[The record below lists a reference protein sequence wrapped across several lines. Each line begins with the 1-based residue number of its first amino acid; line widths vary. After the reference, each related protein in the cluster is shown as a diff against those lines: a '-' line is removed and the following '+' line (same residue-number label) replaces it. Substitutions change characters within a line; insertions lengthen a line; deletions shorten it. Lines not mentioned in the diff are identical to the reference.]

1 MKRYLF
7 ILLIL
12 LVPISVFANED
23 IKLNSIEVEENYQ
36 VFEKNPAR
44 IENDSIFIDLQFDK
58 VESYIIYKVN
68 IENKSNDNYIVDND
82 SIHFDS
88 DYINYSIQ
96 CDSSNNIKPH
106 SKNNCH
112 IKVTYKNKVSS
123 ELLSSGIVND
133 NKEFNLTLLQRDLI
147 NPQTSN
153 NIMIVLI
160 IMAIVLFVLFK
171 QKKMSVVLILVLL
184 LLPNKI
190 LADKKYDFIV
200 NSNIEIYGN
209 SRKCSHNPRD
219 FEEYLKCM
227 LETDLYDLHKE
238 EYERRLNDPSA
249 EAVILPAD
257 INEAKKLM
265 DDYDY
270 LVENLNWDYEI
281 KNGLTKDNYKNY
293 VDGIYYKG
301 SLVVPF
307 YYGEEVPNA
316 RFSIPIGFTK
326 VKESD
331 RVRNI
336 QKTELTLEKVN
347 ERWTDFKIPVTGDYT
362 IFNNSSSGFQSEI
375 EDYAINV
382 DIQSSITI
390 DDNGKAKFGEFPTNP
405 ENLSLVLLGGRSGL
419 INSFVDFFVDYK
431 RYRNDFLI
439 DKYGFF
445 GFYRES
451 RIYLEG
457 LYSLGKVM
465 GYYNCTFDDFLYEHN
480 DFRSKELF
488 KYLNFEYKP
497 DDFWENEMYTDEV
510 DRWGRPIENPLFIDE
525 LYNYYNNNTNYG
537 YDLNDYAF
545 NYKGQLIEGENVIYR
560 FIGAVCGVDLS
571 NSTNIEDDLALYIWE
586 NFQ

>member
-1 MKRYLF
+1 MKKYLF

-44 IENDSIFIDLQFDK
+44 IENDSIFIDLQFDR

-68 IENKSNDNYIVDND
+68 IENKTNDNYIVDND

-112 IKVTYKNKVSS
+112 IKVTYKNKVES
-123 ELLSSGIVND
+123 ELLSSGIVKD

-153 NIMIVLI
+153 NIMMVLLI
-160 IMAIVLFVLFK
+160 IAIVLFVLFK
-171 QKKMSVVLILVLL
+171 QKKMGVALILVLL
-184 LLPNKI
+184 LFPNKI

-200 NSNIEIYGN
+200 NSNIEIHGN
-209 SRKCSHNPRD
+209 SRKCSHNPRN

-249 EAVILPAD
+249 EAKILPED
-257 INEAKKLM
+257 MNVAKKLM

-347 ERWTDFKIPVTGDYT
+347 ERWADIKIPVTGDYT

-405 ENLSLVLLGGRSGL
+405 ENLSLVLLGGRSNIINNFIDYYVNYKRNIL
-419 INSFVDFFVDYK
+419 INNDYWSFLNYE
-431 RYRNDFLI
+431 
-439 DKYGFF
+439 
-445 GFYRES
+445 ES
-451 RIYLEG
+451 RNLLEQ
-457 LYSLGKVM
+457 LYARGRQI
-465 GYYNCTFDDFLYEHN
+465 GYYNCTLEDFLYEHN
-480 DFRSKELF
+480 DLKSKELF
-488 KYLNFEYKP
+488 KFIDFEYKP
-497 DDFWENEMYTDEV
+497 DDFWENEMYTGEV
-510 DRWGRPIENPLFIDE
+510 DQWGDPIENPAFLEEF
-525 LYNYYNNNTNYG
+525 YNYYKNNTNYIHD
-537 YDLNDYAF
+537 YDDLTF
-545 NYKGQLIEGENVIYR
+545 NYKGQLIEGENALYK
-560 FIGAVCGVDLS
+560 FIGAVSGFDLS
-571 NSTNIEDDLALYIWE
+571 NSTNMEDDLALYIWE

>member
-1 MKRYLF
+1 MKKYLF

-12 LVPISVFANED
+12 LMPISVFANED

-44 IENDSIFIDLQFDK
+44 IENDSIFIDLQFDR

-68 IENKSNDNYIVDND
+68 IENKTNDNYIVDND

-112 IKVTYKNKVSS
+112 IKVTYKNKVES
-123 ELLSSGIVND
+123 ELLSSGIVKD

-153 NIMIVLI
+153 NIMIVLLI
-160 IMAIVLFVLFK
+160 IAIVLFVLFK
-171 QKKMSVVLILVLL
+171 QKKMVVALIIVLL
-184 LLPNKI
+184 LFPNKI

-200 NSNIEIYGN
+200 NSNIEIHGN
-209 SRKCSHNPRD
+209 SRKCSHNPRN

-249 EAVILPAD
+249 EAKILPED
-257 INEAKKLM
+257 MNVAKKLM

-347 ERWTDFKIPVTGDYT
+347 ERWADIKIPVTGDYT

-375 EDYAINV
+375 EDIAINV
-382 DIQSSITI
+382 DIQSDITI
-390 DDNGKAKFGEFPTNP
+390 DDTGKAIFGEFPTNP
-405 ENLSLVLLGGRSGL
+405 ENLSLVLLGGRSNL
-419 INSFVDFFVDYK
+419 INNFIDYYVNYK
-431 RYRNDFLI
+431 RNILINDEYWSFLN
-439 DKYGFF
+439 YE
-445 GFYRES
+445 ES
-451 RIYLEG
+451 RNLLEQ
-457 LYSLGKVM
+457 LYARGRQI
-465 GYYNCTFDDFLYEHN
+465 GYYNCTLEDFIYEHN
-480 DFRSKELF
+480 DLKSKELF
-488 KYLNFEYKP
+488 KFIDFEYKP
-497 DDFWENEMYTDEV
+497 DDFWENEMYTGEV
-510 DRWGRPIENPLFIDE
+510 DQWGDPIENPAFLEEF
-525 LYNYYNNNTNYG
+525 YNYYKNNTNYIHD
-537 YDLNDYAF
+537 YDDLTF
-545 NYKGQLIEGENVIYR
+545 NYKGQLIEGENAIYK
-560 FIGAVCGVDLS
+560 FIGAVSGFDLS
-571 NSTNIEDDLALYIWE
+571 NSTNMEGDLALYIWE

>member
-1 MKRYLF
+1 MKKYLL

-36 VFEKNPAR
+36 VIEKNTAR
-44 IENDSIFIDLQFDK
+44 IENDSIFIDLQFNR

-112 IKVTYKNKVSS
+112 IKVTYKNKVES

-153 NIMIVLI
+153 NIMIVLL

-171 QKKMSVVLILVLL
+171 QKKMVVALILVLL

-190 LADKKYDFIV
+190 LAEKKYDFIV
-200 NSNIEIYGN
+200 NSNIEIHGN
-209 SRKCSHNPRD
+209 SRKCSHNPRNFD
-219 FEEYLKCM
+219 EYLKCM

-249 EAVILPAD
+249 EAKILPED
-257 INEAKKLM
+257 MNEAKKLM

-293 VDGIYYKG
+293 ADGIYYKG
-301 SLVVPF
+301 SLIVPF
-307 YYGEEVPNA
+307 YYGEEVPTA
-316 RFSIPIGFTK
+316 RFSVPISFTK
-326 VKESD
+326 LKESD
-331 RVRNI
+331 RVRNV
-336 QKTELTLEKVN
+336 QKTELTLEKVD
-347 ERWTDFKIPVTGDYT
+347 ERNADFKIPVTGDYYIYSDT
-362 IFNNSSSGFQSEI
+362 YSLI

-390 DDNGKAKFGEFPTNP
+390 DDNGKAKFGGFPTNP
-405 ENLSLVLLGGRSGL
+405 ENLSLVLLGRRSNL
-419 INSFVDFFVDYK
+419 INNFIDYFVNYK
-431 RYRNDFLI
+431 RSILTNDYDYWSFMN
-439 DKYGFF
+439 YN
-445 GFYRES
+445 ES
-451 RIYLEG
+451 RNLLEQ
-457 LYSLGKVM
+457 LYARGRQI
-465 GYYNCTFDDFLYEHN
+465 GYYNCTLEDFLYEHN
-480 DFRSKELF
+480 DLKSKELF
-488 KYLNFEYKP
+488 KFVDFEYKP
-497 DDFWENEMYTDEV
+497 DDFWENEMYTGEV
-510 DRWGRPIENPLFIDE
+510 DRWGDPIVNPAFLEEF
-525 LYNYYNNNTNYG
+525 YNYYKNNTNYIHD
-537 YDLNDYAF
+537 YDDLTF
-545 NYKGQLIEGENVIYR
+545 NYKGQLIEGENALYK

-571 NSTNIEDDLALYIWE
+571 NSTNMEDDLALYIWE

>member
-1 MKRYLF
+1 MKKYLF

-36 VFEKNPAR
+36 VLEKNPAR
-44 IENDSIFIDLQFDK
+44 IENDSIFIDLQFDR

-68 IENKSNDNYIVDND
+68 IENKTNDNYIVDND

-112 IKVTYKNKVSS
+112 IKVTYKNKVDS

-153 NIMIVLI
+153 NIMMVLLI
-160 IMAIVLFVLFK
+160 IAIVLFVLFK
-171 QKKMSVVLILVLL
+171 QKKMGVALILVLL
-184 LLPNKI
+184 LFPNKI

-200 NSNIEIYGN
+200 NSNIEIHGN
-209 SRKCSHNPRD
+209 SRKCSHNPRN

-249 EAVILPAD
+249 EAKILPAD

-270 LVENLNWDYEI
+270 LLENLNWDYEI

-347 ERWTDFKIPVTGDYT
+347 ERWADIKIPVTGDYT
-362 IFNNSSSGFQSEI
+362 IFNNSSSGFQSKI

-405 ENLSLVLLGGRSGL
+405 ENLSLVLLGGRSNL
-419 INSFVDFFVDYK
+419 INNFIDYYVNYK
-431 RYRNDFLI
+431 RNILINDDYWSFLN
-439 DKYGFF
+439 YE
-445 GFYRES
+445 ES
-451 RIYLEG
+451 RNLLEQ
-457 LYSLGKVM
+457 LYARGRQI
-465 GYYNCTFDDFLYEHN
+465 GYYNCTLEDFLYEHN
-480 DFRSKELF
+480 DLKSKELF
-488 KYLNFEYKP
+488 KFIDFEYKP
-497 DDFWENEMYTDEV
+497 DDFWENEMYTGEV
-510 DRWGRPIENPLFIDE
+510 DQWGDPIENPAFLEEF
-525 LYNYYNNNTNYG
+525 YNYYKNNTNYIHD
-537 YDLNDYAF
+537 YDDLTF
-545 NYKGQLIEGENVIYR
+545 NYKGQLIEGENALYK
-560 FIGAVCGVDLS
+560 FIGAVSGFDLS
-571 NSTNIEDDLALYIWE
+571 NSTNMEDDLALYIWE

>member
-1 MKRYLF
+1 MKKYLF
-7 ILLIL
+7 ILLTL

-44 IENDSIFIDLQFDK
+44 IENDSIFIDLQFDR

-68 IENKSNDNYIVDND
+68 IENKTNDNYIVDND

-112 IKVTYKNKVSS
+112 IKVTYKNKVES
-123 ELLSSGIVND
+123 ELLSSGIVKD

-153 NIMIVLI
+153 NIMMVLLI
-160 IMAIVLFVLFK
+160 IAIVLFVLFK
-171 QKKMSVVLILVLL
+171 QKKIGVALILVLL

-200 NSNIEIYGN
+200 NSNIEIHGN
-209 SRKCSHNPRD
+209 SRKCSHNPRN

-249 EAVILPAD
+249 EAKILPED
-257 INEAKKLM
+257 MNVAKKLM

-347 ERWTDFKIPVTGDYT
+347 ERWADIKIPVTGDYT

-405 ENLSLVLLGGRSGL
+405 ENLSLVLLGGRSNIINNFIDYYVNYKRNIL
-419 INSFVDFFVDYK
+419 INNDYWSFLNYE
-431 RYRNDFLI
+431 
-439 DKYGFF
+439 
-445 GFYRES
+445 ES
-451 RIYLEG
+451 RNLLEQ
-457 LYSLGKVM
+457 LYARGRQI
-465 GYYNCTFDDFLYEHN
+465 GYYNCTLEDFLYEHN
-480 DFRSKELF
+480 DLKSKELF
-488 KYLNFEYKP
+488 KFIDFEYKP
-497 DDFWENEMYTDEV
+497 DDFWENEMYTGEV
-510 DRWGRPIENPLFIDE
+510 DQWGDPIENPAFLEEF
-525 LYNYYNNNTNYG
+525 YNYYKNNTNYIHD
-537 YDLNDYAF
+537 YDDLTF
-545 NYKGQLIEGENVIYR
+545 NYKGQLIEGENALYK
-560 FIGAVCGVDLS
+560 FIGAVSGFDLS
-571 NSTNIEDDLALYIWE
+571 NSTNMEDDLALYIWE

>member
-1 MKRYLF
+1 MKKYLF

-44 IENDSIFIDLQFDK
+44 IENDSIFIDLQFDR

-68 IENKSNDNYIVDND
+68 IENKTNDNYIVDND

-112 IKVTYKNKVSS
+112 IKVTYKNKVES
-123 ELLSSGIVND
+123 ELLSSGIVKD

-153 NIMIVLI
+153 NIMMVLL

-171 QKKMSVVLILVLL
+171 QKKIGVALILVLL
-184 LLPNKI
+184 LFPNKI

-200 NSNIEIYGN
+200 NSNIEIHGN
-209 SRKCSHNPRD
+209 SRKCSHNPRN

-249 EAVILPAD
+249 EAKILPAD

-270 LVENLNWDYEI
+270 LLENLNWDYEI

-331 RVRNI
+331 RVKNI

-347 ERWTDFKIPVTGDYT
+347 ERLADIKIPVTGDYT
-362 IFNNSSSGFQSEI
+362 IYNNSSSGFQSEI
-375 EDYAINV
+375 EDIAINV

-405 ENLSLVLLGGRSGL
+405 ENLSLVLLGGRSNL
-419 INSFVDFFVDYK
+419 INNFIDYYVNYK
-431 RYRNDFLI
+431 RNILINNDYWSFLN
-439 DKYGFF
+439 YE
-445 GFYRES
+445 ES
-451 RIYLEG
+451 RNLLEQ
-457 LYSLGKVM
+457 LYARGRQI
-465 GYYNCTFDDFLYEHN
+465 GYYNCTLEDFLYEHN
-480 DFRSKELF
+480 DLKSKELF
-488 KYLNFEYKP
+488 KFIDLEYKP
-497 DDFWENEMYTDEV
+497 DDFWENEMYTGEV
-510 DRWGRPIENPLFIDE
+510 DQWGDPIENPAFLEEF
-525 LYNYYNNNTNYG
+525 YNYYKNNTNYIHD
-537 YDLNDYAF
+537 YDDLTF
-545 NYKGQLIEGENVIYR
+545 NYKGQLIEGENALYK
-560 FIGAVCGVDLS
+560 FIGAVSGFDLS
-571 NSTNIEDDLALYIWE
+571 NSTNMEDDLALYIWE

>member
-1 MKRYLF
+1 MKKYLF

-44 IENDSIFIDLQFDK
+44 IENDSIFIDLQFDR

-68 IENKSNDNYIVDND
+68 IENKTNDNYIVDND

-112 IKVTYKNKVSS
+112 IKVTYKNKVDS

-153 NIMIVLI
+153 NIMMVLLI
-160 IMAIVLFVLFK
+160 IAIVLFVLFK
-171 QKKMSVVLILVLL
+171 QKKMGVALILVLL
-184 LLPNKI
+184 LFPNKI

-200 NSNIEIYGN
+200 NSNIEIHGN
-209 SRKCSHNPRD
+209 SRKCSHNPRN

-249 EAVILPAD
+249 EAKILPAD

-270 LVENLNWDYEI
+270 LLENLNWDYEI

-347 ERWTDFKIPVTGDYT
+347 ERWADIKIPVTGDYT

-375 EDYAINV
+375 EDIAINV

-405 ENLSLVLLGGRSGL
+405 ENLSLVLLGGRSNL
-419 INSFVDFFVDYK
+419 INNFIDYYVNYK
-431 RYRNDFLI
+431 RNILINDDYWSFLN
-439 DKYGFF
+439 YE
-445 GFYRES
+445 ES
-451 RIYLEG
+451 RNLLEQ
-457 LYSLGKVM
+457 LYARGRQI
-465 GYYNCTFDDFLYEHN
+465 GYYNCTLEDFLYEHN
-480 DFRSKELF
+480 DLKSKELF
-488 KYLNFEYKP
+488 KFIDFEYKP
-497 DDFWENEMYTDEV
+497 DDFWENEMYTGEV
-510 DRWGRPIENPLFIDE
+510 DQWGDPIENPAFLEEF
-525 LYNYYNNNTNYG
+525 YNYYKNNTNYIHD
-537 YDLNDYAF
+537 YDDLTF
-545 NYKGQLIEGENVIYR
+545 NYKGQLIEGENALYK
-560 FIGAVCGVDLS
+560 FIGAVSGFDLS
-571 NSTNIEDDLALYIWE
+571 NSTNMENDLALYIWE

>member
-1 MKRYLF
+1 MKKYLF

-112 IKVTYKNKVSS
+112 IKVTYKNKVES

-133 NKEFNLTLLQRDLI
+133 NKKFNLTLLQRDLI

-153 NIMIVLI
+153 NIMMVLL

-171 QKKMSVVLILVLL
+171 QKKMVVALILVLL

-209 SRKCSHNPRD
+209 SRKCSHNPRN

-249 EAVILPAD
+249 EAKILPAD

-270 LVENLNWDYEI
+270 LLENLNWDYEI

-347 ERWTDFKIPVTGDYT
+347 ERWADIKIPVTGDYT

-405 ENLSLVLLGGRSGL
+405 ENLSLVLLGGRSNL
-419 INSFVDFFVDYK
+419 INNFIDYYVNYK
-431 RYRNDFLI
+431 RNILINNDYWSFLN
-439 DKYGFF
+439 YE
-445 GFYRES
+445 ES
-451 RIYLEG
+451 RNLLEQ
-457 LYSLGKVM
+457 LYARGRQI
-465 GYYNCTFDDFLYEHN
+465 GYYNCTLEDFIYEHN
-480 DFRSKELF
+480 DLKSKELF
-488 KYLNFEYKP
+488 KFIDFEYKP
-497 DDFWENEMYTDEV
+497 DDFWENEMYTGEV
-510 DRWGRPIENPLFIDE
+510 DQWGDPIENPAFLEEF
-525 LYNYYNNNTNYG
+525 YNYYKNNTNYIHD
-537 YDLNDYAF
+537 YDDLTF
-545 NYKGQLIEGENVIYR
+545 NYKGQLIEGENALYK
-560 FIGAVCGVDLS
+560 FIGAVSGFDLS
-571 NSTNIEDDLALYIWE
+571 NSTNMEDDLALYIWE

>member
-1 MKRYLF
+1 MKKYLF

-12 LVPISVFANED
+12 LMPISVFANED

-44 IENDSIFIDLQFDK
+44 IENDSIFIDLQFDR

-68 IENKSNDNYIVDND
+68 IENKTNDNYIVDND

-112 IKVTYKNKVSS
+112 IKVTYKNKVES
-123 ELLSSGIVND
+123 ELLSSGIVKD

-153 NIMIVLI
+153 NIMMVLL

-171 QKKMSVVLILVLL
+171 QKKMVVALILVLL

-209 SRKCSHNPRD
+209 SRKCSHNPRN

-238 EYERRLNDPSA
+238 EYERRLNDSSA
-249 EAVILPAD
+249 EAKILPAD

-270 LVENLNWDYEI
+270 LLENLNWDYEI

-347 ERWTDFKIPVTGDYT
+347 ERWADIKIPVTGDYT
-362 IFNNSSSGFQSEI
+362 IFNNSSSGFQSKI

-405 ENLSLVLLGGRSGL
+405 ENLSLVLLGGRSNL
-419 INSFVDFFVDYK
+419 INNFIDYYVNYK
-431 RYRNDFLI
+431 RNILTNDGYWSFLH
-439 DKYGFF
+439 YE
-445 GFYRES
+445 ES
-451 RIYLEG
+451 RNLLEQ
-457 LYSLGKVM
+457 LYARGRQI
-465 GYYNCTFDDFLYEHN
+465 GYYNCTLEDFLYEHN
-480 DFRSKELF
+480 DLKSKELF
-488 KYLNFEYKP
+488 KFIDFEYKP
-497 DDFWENEMYTDEV
+497 DDFWENEMYTGEV
-510 DRWGRPIENPLFIDE
+510 DQWGDPIENPAFLEEF
-525 LYNYYNNNTNYG
+525 YNYYKNNTNYIHD
-537 YDLNDYAF
+537 YDDLTF
-545 NYKGQLIEGENVIYR
+545 NYKGQLIEGENAIYK
-560 FIGAVCGVDLS
+560 FIGAVSGFDLS

>member
-1 MKRYLF
+1 MKKYLF

-23 IKLNSIEVEENYQ
+23 IKLNSIEVEENNQ

-44 IENDSIFIDLQFDK
+44 IENDSIFIDLQFDR

-68 IENKSNDNYIVDND
+68 IENKTNDNYIVDND

-112 IKVTYKNKVSS
+112 IKVTYKNKVES

-147 NPQTSN
+147 NPHTSN
-153 NIMIVLI
+153 NIMMVLL

-171 QKKMSVVLILVLL
+171 QKKMVVALILVLL
-184 LLPNKI
+184 LLPNII

-200 NSNIEIYGN
+200 NSNIEIHGN
-209 SRKCSHNPRD
+209 SRKCSHNPRN

-249 EAVILPAD
+249 EAKILPAD

-293 VDGIYYKG
+293 ADGIYYKG

-347 ERWTDFKIPVTGDYT
+347 ERWADIKIPVTGDYT

-405 ENLSLVLLGGRSGL
+405 ENLSLVLLGGRSNL
-419 INSFVDFFVDYK
+419 INNFIDYYVNYK
-431 RYRNDFLI
+431 RNILTNDYYY
-439 DKYGFF
+439 DN
-445 GFYRES
+445 YRES
-451 RIYLEG
+451 RNLLG
-457 LYSLGKVM
+457 QLYARGRQI
-465 GYYNCTFDDFLYEHN
+465 GYYNCTFEDFLYEHN
-480 DFRSKELF
+480 DLKTKELF
-488 KYLNFEYKP
+488 KFIDFEYKP
-497 DDFWENEMYTDEV
+497 DDFWENEIYTGEV
-510 DRWGRPIENPLFIDE
+510 DKWGDPIENPAFLEEF
-525 LYNYYNNNTNYG
+525 YNYYKNNTNYIHD
-537 YDLNDYAF
+537 YDDLTF
-545 NYKGQLIEGENVIYR
+545 NYKGQLIEGENALYK
-560 FIGAVCGVDLS
+560 FIGAVTGFDLS
-571 NSTNIEDDLALYIWE
+571 NSTNMEDDLALYIWE

>member
-1 MKRYLF
+1 MKKYLF

-23 IKLNSIEVEENYQ
+23 IKLNSIEVEENNQ

-44 IENDSIFIDLQFDK
+44 IENDSIFIDLQFDR

-68 IENKSNDNYIVDND
+68 IENKTNDNYIVDND

-112 IKVTYKNKVSS
+112 IKVTYKNKVDS

-153 NIMIVLI
+153 NIMMVLLI
-160 IMAIVLFVLFK
+160 IAIVLFVLFK
-171 QKKMSVVLILVLL
+171 QKKMGVALILVLL
-184 LLPNKI
+184 LFPNKI

-200 NSNIEIYGN
+200 NSNIEIHGN
-209 SRKCSHNPRD
+209 SRKCSHNPRN

-249 EAVILPAD
+249 EAKILPED
-257 INEAKKLM
+257 MNVAKKLM

-347 ERWTDFKIPVTGDYT
+347 ERWADIKIPVTGDYT
-362 IFNNSSSGFQSEI
+362 IFNNSSSGFQSKI

-405 ENLSLVLLGGRSGL
+405 ENLSLVLLGGRSNIINNFIDYYVNYKRNIL
-419 INSFVDFFVDYK
+419 INNDYWSFLNYE
-431 RYRNDFLI
+431 
-439 DKYGFF
+439 
-445 GFYRES
+445 ES
-451 RIYLEG
+451 RNLLEQ
-457 LYSLGKVM
+457 LYARGRQI
-465 GYYNCTFDDFLYEHN
+465 GYYNCTLEDFLYEHN
-480 DFRSKELF
+480 DLKSKELF
-488 KYLNFEYKP
+488 KFIDFEYKP
-497 DDFWENEMYTDEV
+497 DDFWENEMYTGEV
-510 DRWGRPIENPLFIDE
+510 DQWGDPIENPAFLEEF
-525 LYNYYNNNTNYG
+525 YNYYKNNTNYIHD
-537 YDLNDYAF
+537 YDDLTF
-545 NYKGQLIEGENVIYR
+545 NYKGQLIEGENALYK
-560 FIGAVCGVDLS
+560 FIGAVSGFDLS
-571 NSTNIEDDLALYIWE
+571 NSTNMEDDLALYIWE